1 MLHHKKVKI
10 MKLHHKGYITGN
22 IDETAK
28 AFEVLGYIKQPTF
41 DDTRSVSSVS

>member
-1 MLHHKKVKI
+1 
-10 MKLHHKGYITGN
+10 MKLHHIGYITGN